1 MIKTDS
7 VVEAVREDLLRRSAI
22 GIKKY
27 NVTLDRTDLSLVDW
41 LQHAYEEC
49 LDQANYLKKS
59 ILTLKNQ
66 EIKMQDNQSIT
77 IDPKGLAKQLAE
89 QSVLE
94 TITNH
99 NATYPNNLKEV
110 YEVLDE
116 ITPEKQELQYTPFA
130 QAIFDERQE
139 HYYKHITNA

>member
-110 YEVLDE
+110 FEVLDE

-139 HYYKHITNA
+139 YYYKHITNA

>member
-110 YEVLDE
+110 FEVLDE